1 MNPCVE
7 IYTLFK
13 PFPYNKEQSVQ
24 YFLFYSLRLYCSTLH
39 WVDVALVQSG
49 RVAADKVVTVAD
61 SAVCR
66 SVMLLQYSNN
76 IKS

>member
-1 MNPCVE
+1 M
-7 IYTLFK
+7 F
-13 PFPYNKEQSVQ
+13 S
-24 YFLFYSLRLYCSTLH
+24 FYSLCFYLSTLH

-76 IKS
+76 IKLSMF

>member
-1 MNPCVE
+1 M
-7 IYTLFK
+7 
-13 PFPYNKEQSVQ
+13 NKEQSVKC
-24 YFLFYSLRLYCSTLH
+24 FYSIYSLCSTLH

-66 SVMLLQYSNN
+66 SVMLLQ
-76 IKS
+76 